1 MANVWANFWPENS
14 DFNFPLYTNFPDSEN
29 YITDYGR
36 FLHKVPA
43 GSPIL
48 EGFLLSYLIYVQIW
62 LNSSVNSR
70 KKSQKSG
77 NKSPEFQNHQTEIII
92 IIIINDYHYG
102 YIINK
107 LY

>member
-1 MANVWANFWPENS
+1 MFGPIWPEKS

-48 EGFLLSYLIYVQIW
+48 EGFLLSYLIYDQIFN
-62 LNSSVNSR
+62 LAKFKCKF
-70 KKSQKSG
+70 KKKKPKKCEKITRVSKPP
-77 NKSPEFQNHQTEIII
+77 NWKKN
-92 IIIINDYHYG
+92 
-102 YIINK
+102 
-107 LY
+107 